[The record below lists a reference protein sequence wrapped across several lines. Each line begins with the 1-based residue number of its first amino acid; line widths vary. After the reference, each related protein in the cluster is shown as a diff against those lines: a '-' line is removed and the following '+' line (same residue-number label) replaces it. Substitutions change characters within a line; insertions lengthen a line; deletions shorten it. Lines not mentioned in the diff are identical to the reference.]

1 MRNHRA
7 ILKDAARRAGDCKMG
22 LYVIL
27 MGVQGAGK
35 GLQAKLIEEHYGIPQ
50 VSTGDLFRAMRT
62 RQDELARKVQDI
74 MASGQLVN
82 DDTTNAIV
90 ADRLAQADAQKG
102 VILDGYPRNQIQ
114 AAFLESHL
122 QEKGARVNAVLLLEL
137 DLYVAFKRAF
147 GRVSADD
154 GTSYNYYYKAAG
166 VDFRW
171 TPANDGLYPPRL
183 DASLAASGEVLKRRP
198 DDASADAIIKR
209 IDTFLETTEPL
220 ISYFEATGRVRK
232 INADQ
237 SIEAVWADIKLAL
250 ETN

>member
-1 MRNHRA
+1 MS
-7 ILKDAARRAGDCKMG
+7 

-35 GLQAKLIEEHYGIPQ
+35 GLQAKLIEERFGIPQ

-62 RQDELARKVQDI
+62 RTDDLARKVQDI
-74 MASGQLVN
+74 MASGQLVD

-90 ADRLAQADAQKG
+90 VDRLAQADAQNG

-122 QEKGARVNAVLLLEL
+122 AEKGGRVNSVLLMEL

-147 GRVSADD
+147 GRVSAAD
-154 GTSYNYYYKAAG
+154 GTSYNCYFNTAG

-171 TPANDGLYPPRL
+171 IPDADDAYPPRL
-183 DASLAASGEVLKRRP
+183 DASLEGSDVPLKRRP
-198 DDASADAIIKR
+198 DDASADAILKR
-209 IDTFLETTEPL
+209 IDTFVETTQPL
-220 ISYFEATGRVRK
+220 IGYFESKGIVRK

-237 SIEAVWADIKLAL
+237 SIDAVWADIRGAL
-250 ETN
+250 DTT

>member
-1 MRNHRA
+1 MS
-7 ILKDAARRAGDCKMG
+7 

-35 GLQAKLIEEHYGIPQ
+35 GLQAKLIEERYGIPQ

-62 RQDELARKVQDI
+62 RKDALARKVQDI
-74 MASGQLVN
+74 MVSGQLVD

-102 VILDGYPRNQIQ
+102 VILDGYPRNHIQ
-114 AAFLESHL
+114 AAFLERHL

-147 GRVSADD
+147 GRVSNDD
-154 GTSYNYYYKAAG
+154 GDSYNYYYNADG
-166 VDFRW
+166 VDFSW
-171 TPANDGLYPPRL
+171 TPAEDSSFPPRL
-183 DASLAASGEVLKRRP
+183 DASLNDGGGVLRRRP

-209 IDTFLETTEPL
+209 IDTFLETTQPL
-220 ISYFEATGRVRK
+220 ISYFEAKGSVRK

-237 SIEAVWADIKLAL
+237 SIEAVWAEIERAL
-250 ETN
+250 DSD

>member
-1 MRNHRA
+1 MS
-7 ILKDAARRAGDCKMG
+7 
-22 LYVIL
+22 LYVVL

-35 GLQAKLIEEHYGIPQ
+35 GLQAKLIESRFGIPQ

-62 RQDELARKVQDI
+62 RNDELARKVQAI
-74 MASGQLVN
+74 MASGRLVD

-90 ADRLAQADAQKG
+90 VDRLAQPDAKKG
-102 VILDGYPRNQIQ
+102 VIFDGYPRNQIQ
-114 AAFLESHL
+114 AAFLERHL

-147 GRVSADD
+147 GRVSSDE
-154 GTSYNYYYKAAG
+154 GKSYNYYYNDAG
-166 VDFRW
+166 VDFNW
-171 TPANDGLYPPRL
+171 VASDDSAFPPRL
-183 DASLAASGEVLKRRP
+183 DARLSASDENLRRRP

-209 IDTFLETTEPL
+209 IDTFLETTQPL
-220 ISYFEATGRVRK
+220 ITYFEAQDKLRK

-237 SIEAVWADIKLAL
+237 SIEAVWADIQRAL